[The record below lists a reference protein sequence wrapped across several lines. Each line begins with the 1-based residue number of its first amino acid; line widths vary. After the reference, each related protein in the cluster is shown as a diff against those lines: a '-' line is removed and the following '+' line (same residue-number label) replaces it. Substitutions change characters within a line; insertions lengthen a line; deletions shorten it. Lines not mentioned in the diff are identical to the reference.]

1 FRTATQDLMKIR
13 EKGGGGPT
21 AEFQPG
27 YGWYEWP
34 MSHIIVM
41 VVVTFIG
48 TIILFASAGYP
59 VPQVTVLAFLLVATT
74 FFLGAIAVK
83 VMGETSIEPV
93 SGTSFIVLMMLVG
106 SFKAMGTGDTETVV
120 LAIVGTTVFG
130 GAISMSGNIVTDFKN
145 SLYIGNRPYQQ
156 MRAEVIGIVPGA
168 IVAGFF
174 AVIFSEQLA
183 KGELNLIAPQAH
195 AFAFF
200 TKILVGGDVNMNI
213 FMLGFAIGIFMELVT
228 GMGTAFGLGMYFPLG
243 LAFPLMLG
251 GGLRDIWQARVF
263 EKRAKAENWDERKKT
278 MKLLDTYMLATG
290 LIIGEALVGTVVAI
304 FLFSFRGW
312 V

>member
-1 FRTATQDLMKIR
+1 VA
-13 EKGGGGPT
+13 
-21 AEFQPG
+21 
-27 YGWYEWP
+27 
-34 MSHIIVM
+34 
-41 VVVTFIG
+41 VTFLG
-48 TIILFASAGYP
+48 TIVLFTSAGYP
-59 VPQVTVLAFLLVATT
+59 GPQVTVLAFLLVATT

-106 SFKAMGTGDTETVV
+106 SFKAMGTGDTETVI

-145 SLYIGNRPYQQ
+145 SIYIGNRPYQQ
-156 MRAEVIGIVPGA
+156 MRAELVGIVPGS

-213 FMLGFAIGIFMELVT
+213 FMLGFCIGVFMELVT

-251 GGLRDIWQARVF
+251 GSLRDIWQARVF
-263 EKRAKAENWDERKKT
+263 ETKAKAENWDERKKT
-278 MKLLDTYMLATG
+278 LKLLDTYMLATG
-290 LIIGEALVGTVVAI
+290 LIIGEALVGTLVAI